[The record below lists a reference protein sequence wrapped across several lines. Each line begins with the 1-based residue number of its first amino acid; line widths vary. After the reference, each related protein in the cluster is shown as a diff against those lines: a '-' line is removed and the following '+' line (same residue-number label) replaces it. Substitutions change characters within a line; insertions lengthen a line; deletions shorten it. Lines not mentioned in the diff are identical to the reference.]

1 MLVDQLIKYFV
12 YETKGHITKTQ
23 LVKFIYLAD
32 LYAVKWTGKQLTDL
46 DWCYY
51 HYDPWNEEIDT
62 ALPRMEGVDIF
73 LEQMNE
79 ATLIR
84 PLSLE
89 KIGKDLDFSMGLR
102 LILNNIKR
110 EWAGSKKIQPLLDY
124 VYSTAPMTEVKKDNP
139 DPETKV
145 RLDLKKEREKLLCE
159 LGV

>member
-1 MLVDQLIKYFV
+1 
-12 YETKGHITKTQ
+12 
-23 LVKFIYLAD
+23 
-32 LYAVKWTGKQLTDL
+32 
-46 DWCYY
+46 
-51 HYDPWNEEIDT
+51 
-62 ALPRMEGVDIF
+62 MEGVDIF

-89 KIGKDLDFSMGLR
+89 KIGKDLDFPMGLR

-139 DPETKV
+139 DPEAKV

>member
-12 YETKGHITKTQ
+12 YETKGYITKTQ

-51 HYDPWNEEIDT
+51 HYGLWNEEIDT
-62 ALPRMEGVDIF
+62 ALSRMEGVDIF
-73 LEQMNE
+73 QEQINE

-89 KIGKDLDFSMGLR
+89 KIGKDLDFPMGLR

-110 EWAGSKKIQPLLDY
+110 EWAGSKTIQPLLDY

-139 DPETKV
+139 DPEAKV